1 MPKIVSLQDTGRMW
15 KEFHILDVAFDNND
29 SGNVLAKSTTPSYKV
44 GDEVQYTKNERG
56 GIKIQRDFQP
66 NNSSSNNSPS
76 NYTPRKSNDSK
87 DEQIARS
94 VVFKGAVDLV
104 GAGVIELKDIAK
116 FVVDFTPVVLGEAQP
131 QTNTYA
137 QHFEDSSPF

>member
-66 NNSSSNNSPS
+66 TASSPS
-76 NYTPRKSNDSK
+76 YAAKQSNGSK

-131 QTNTYA
+131 QANTYA

>member
-15 KEFHILDVAFDNND
+15 KEFHILEVQFDNND
-29 SGNVLAKSTTPSYKV
+29 GGSVLAKSTSPAYKV
-44 GDEVQYTKNERG
+44 GDDVQYTKNERG
-56 GIKIQRDFQP
+56 GVKIQRDFQP
-66 NNSSSNNSPS
+66 TASAPSYAAKQSNG
-76 NYTPRKSNDSK
+76 SK

-116 FVVDFTPVVLGEAQP
+116 FVSEFTPIVLGEATEQA
-131 QTNTYA
+131 TSYA
-137 QHFEDSSPF
+137 QHFEESPF